1 MIDLRLGDCLDIL
14 PTLPSDSIDT
24 IITDPPYGLEFM
36 GKDWDH
42 GVPGVPFWNAA
53 LRVAKP
59 GAIMLAFGGT
69 RTHHRLMCAI
79 EDAGWEIRDCLMWL
93 YGSGFPKSHD
103 ISKAIDKAAGAE
115 REVVGEYASHRPNTE
130 AHENGKYSG
139 ELHTNGKLTAPA
151 TDAAATWDGW
161 GTALKPA
168 WEPIILAMKPRDG
181 TFANNALTHGV
192 AGLWIDGG
200 RIGYVNGD
208 GPENLRR
215 VDGPNSA
222 PRTNGCYAQ
231 DEWTKTKFKRNCP
244 QGHSQGRWPANLI
257 LDEAAAAML
266 GEQSGEAGQ
275 RVKGGYVQK
284 APVMGTNTFNSGVPY
299 TDNRVGRAPLDAPG
313 TAARFFYCAKASRAE
328 RTCNGTVDNKHPTVK
343 PVALLKYLL
352 RLTRTPTGGKVL
364 DLFMGSGSMGVACV
378 DEDRDFVGIEK
389 DPGEFN
395 TAQCRIKHA
404 RGQVRQPALEG
415 V

>member
-1 MIDLRLGDCLDIL
+1 M
-14 PTLPSDSIDT
+14 
-24 IITDPPYGLEFM
+24 
-36 GKDWDH
+36 
-42 GVPGVPFWNAA
+42 
-53 LRVAKP
+53 VA
-59 GAIMLAFGGT
+59 I
-69 RTHHRLMCAI
+69 
-79 EDAGWEIRDCLMWL
+79 
-93 YGSGFPKSHD
+93 
-103 ISKAIDKAAGAE
+103 
-115 REVVGEYASHRPNTE
+115 
-130 AHENGKYSG
+130 
-139 ELHTNGKLTAPA
+139 TAPA
-151 TDAAATWDGW
+151 TPAAATWDGW

-181 TFANNALTHGV
+181 TFANNALVHGV
-192 AGLWIDGG
+192 AGLWVDGG
-200 RIGYVNGD
+200 RIPTNGD
-208 GPENLRR
+208 GTAGWNGLGTSDSRTGGHEAWGLSNP
-215 VDGPNSA
+215 DG
-222 PRTNGCYAQ
+222 Q
-231 DEWTKTKFKRNCP
+231 QRNP
-244 QGHSQGRWPANLI
+244 QGRWPANLL